1 MKDAFQYNVTLR
13 NLKMLAKFLSKA
25 CEFADEDYINFLN
38 PDEKEEFS
46 AAQTIYSPTKIIF

>member
-1 MKDAFQYNVTLR
+1 
-13 NLKMLAKFLSKA
+13 MLAKFLSKA

-46 AAQTIYSPTKIIF
+46 AAQTIFSPTKIIF